1 MKSTD
6 VDQWNN
12 PGSKDNPS
20 RKQIL
25 ASLAKLSDPE
35 LEQVVDQ
42 SSGGWPGGAV
52 DLCIT
57 EIERR
62 KGTYWEK
69 ALTARLAGD
78 LSSTQP
84 TQTLRGLADISA
96 LTTLRRI
103 QGKPDPFMILV
114 EGKAEIHCT
123 IADPLE
129 LMANLTNL
137 DSERAAVDITTGGDY
152 RGAGRSNRWRL
163 DVTDGEGHLLPEIRT
178 QDEGGILN
186 GEHLTFGESIP
197 NRIWVGRYV
206 QIDRPGVYTMVVL
219 YHPEIS
225 IALTA
230 SDEGLVCVRS
240 IPIRISVDPVKIES
254 SDAEQADCAALI
266 KRLPN
271 KGAVKLVTGGYD
283 PRTPEFFGEGTV
295 EAQIAA
301 MQWTAVPQLI
311 RAANDVSLKPT
322 QRAWVLAL
330 LYTITNFNDPTEA
343 RGVLGPF
350 VSRPNGWTALR
361 LPDGKIITDSRS
373 AGEGDSLD
381 DKAQL
386 EFAKVWKPWIE
397 RGYIQITQPPKASVS
412 QPKVPQ

>member
-1 MKSTD
+1 
-6 VDQWNN
+6 
-12 PGSKDNPS
+12 
-20 RKQIL
+20 
-25 ASLAKLSDPE
+25 
-35 LEQVVDQ
+35 
-42 SSGGWPGGAV
+42 
-52 DLCIT
+52 
-57 EIERR
+57 
-62 KGTYWEK
+62 
-69 ALTARLAGD
+69 
-78 LSSTQP
+78 
-84 TQTLRGLADISA
+84 
-96 LTTLRRI
+96 
-103 QGKPDPFMILV
+103 MILV

-137 DSERAAVDITTGGDY
+137 DSEGLPSTSRPAVTIEERAALIA
-152 RGAGRSNRWRL
+152 GASMSPTAKATSFL
-163 DVTDGEGHLLPEIRT
+163 KFET

-197 NRIWVGRYV
+197 NRIWSVGTFR
-206 QIDRPGVYTMVVL
+206 
-219 YHPEIS
+219 S
-225 IALTA
+225 IAQGSIQWLSFTTRDQHCLTA

-322 QRAWVLAL
+322 QRALGL
-330 LYTITNFNDPTEA
+330 GLCSTRSPTSTIPPRP

-412 QPKVPQ
+412 QPKSRNKLPRAEKRTHGHTSICSCEGVSGVLLTPFEFPARHGRQRLGVVQRLVSPGDVRHRSHPGRPTGR